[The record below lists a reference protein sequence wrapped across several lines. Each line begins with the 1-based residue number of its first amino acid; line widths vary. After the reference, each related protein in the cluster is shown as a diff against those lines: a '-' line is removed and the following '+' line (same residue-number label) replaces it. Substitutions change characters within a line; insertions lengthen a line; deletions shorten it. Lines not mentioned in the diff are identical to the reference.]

1 MLLPQSSATSQKDE
15 ENDFR
20 FRNSRLDYTAQI
32 LYIFARLPKYVQTCI
47 FVDYTH
53 GFMGLVLLSSL
64 LMTEISNTDSCWS
77 PI

>member
-47 FVDYTH
+47 FVDHTH
-53 GFMGLVLLSSL
+53 GIHGSSS
-64 LMTEISNTDSCWS
+64 TVFSFDDRNIQH
-77 PI
+77 